1 MSEPSSKP
9 PASPLPPGR
18 TCGCGVVVGILAFAS
33 FGYDL
38 ASEPHFVDE
47 SAYLSQTYYA
57 DLWLSGQVN
66 HPAWLDRPAYDLP
79 PLPKYLFGV
88 ALRVVGQRRPGPAA
102 AEAWYRDTSKTFV
115 TPAARVAARWPSVFL
130 GAMGCVAIYGLGVLA
145 AGRRVGVLAALLL
158 MINPLYRMHAR
169 RAMSDVPCEALML
182 MSLVVA
188 LWTWREMLAGRLR
201 PSRLLAAGLAG
212 VFGGLAAL
220 SKLTGGLAMIVL
232 AAWVLLAISL
242 PGVRI
247 GRRFAVVLS
256 ALISGVVAFAVF
268 LALNPFLTARPH
280 GPLNPERRQI
290 ARMNLRERVGLLV
303 SYRMWSSSS
312 QQVAFPHNAL
322 VTPAEKLKA
331 IAVQGFGRFGPLGPH
346 RSDSTRRYDWAQDW
360 GALIW
365 WPCVIGGVAWA
376 WSRGRRQRA
385 AGEPPTA
392 WAILVEAAVAG
403 GVVTAI
409 LPMAWDRYYLSLQP
423 ATALLAAGGLV
434 AAFDRLASA
443 LSARAPI
450 ERA

>member
-1 MSEPSSKP
+1 M
-9 PASPLPPGR
+9 
-18 TCGCGVVVGILAFAS
+18 CGLVGIVAFAS

-57 DLWLSGQVN
+57 DLWLSGEVN

-102 AEAWYRDTSKTFV
+102 AEAWYLDTSKTFV
-115 TPAARVAARWPSVFL
+115 TPAAHVAARWPSVFL

-188 LWTWREMLAGRLR
+188 LWTWRELLAGRLR

-280 GPLNPERRQI
+280 GPLNPERQADRPDESPG
-290 ARMNLRERVGLLV
+290 ARGTARLLPDV
-303 SYRMWSSSS
+303 
-312 QQVAFPHNAL
+312 VVEF
-322 VTPAEKLKA
+322 
-331 IAVQGFGRFGPLGPH
+331 
-346 RSDSTRRYDWAQDW
+346 
-360 GALIW
+360 
-365 WPCVIGGVAWA
+365 
-376 WSRGRRQRA
+376 A
-385 AGEPPTA
+385 AGRVPP
-392 WAILVEAAVAG
+392 
-403 GVVTAI
+403 
-409 LPMAWDRYYLSLQP
+409 
-423 ATALLAAGGLV
+423 
-434 AAFDRLASA
+434 
-443 LSARAPI
+443 
-450 ERA
+450 

>member
-9 PASPLPPGR
+9 PASSRPAGSNL
-18 TCGCGVVVGILAFAS
+18 VVWASSSGSLAFAS

-57 DLWLSGQVN
+57 DLWLSGEVN

-102 AEAWYRDTSKTFV
+102 AEAWYLDTSKTFV
-115 TPAARVAARWPSVFL
+115 TPAAHVAARWPSVFL

-188 LWTWREMLAGRLR
+188 LWTWRELLAGRLR

-232 AAWVLLAISL
+232 AAWVLLAIVLARSADRASLRGRPLGADLGRRCLCRL
-242 PGVRI
+242 PGVE
-247 GRRFAVVLS
+247 
-256 ALISGVVAFAVF
+256 
-268 LALNPFLTARPH
+268 
-280 GPLNPERRQI
+280 PLPD
-290 ARMNLRERVGLLV
+290 G
-303 SYRMWSSSS
+303 
-312 QQVAFPHNAL
+312 
-322 VTPAEKLKA
+322 
-331 IAVQGFGRFGPLGPH
+331 
-346 RSDSTRRYDWAQDW
+346 
-360 GALIW
+360 
-365 WPCVIGGVAWA
+365 
-376 WSRGRRQRA
+376 
-385 AGEPPTA
+385 
-392 WAILVEAAVAG
+392 EAARSPQSR
-403 GVVTAI
+403 TASRS
-409 LPMAWDRYYLSLQP
+409 P
-423 ATALLAAGGLV
+423 G
-434 AAFDRLASA
+434 
-443 LSARAPI
+443 
-450 ERA
+450 